1 MLFCFNILKTH
12 FSKLIHLLLLKN
24 QSPNYF
30 YGIDY
35 NHFIFQQNEK
45 RMIQELKAFLLR
57 GDVLALA
64 VAVIIAGAFGKII
77 DSLVNDIIS
86 PILGMITGNPDFSAI
101 IVGGVKVGNFI
112 NAIVNF
118 VIVGIVLFFLVK
130 AAGKKGEDVK

>member
-1 MLFCFNILKTH
+1 
-12 FSKLIHLLLLKN
+12 
-24 QSPNYF
+24 
-30 YGIDY
+30 
-35 NHFIFQQNEK
+35 
-45 RMIQELKAFLLR
+45 MIQELKAFLLR

-101 IVGGVKVGNFI
+101 MIGSIKVGNFI
-112 NAIVNF
+112 NAVVNF
-118 VIVGIVLFFLVK
+118 VIVGTVLFFLIK